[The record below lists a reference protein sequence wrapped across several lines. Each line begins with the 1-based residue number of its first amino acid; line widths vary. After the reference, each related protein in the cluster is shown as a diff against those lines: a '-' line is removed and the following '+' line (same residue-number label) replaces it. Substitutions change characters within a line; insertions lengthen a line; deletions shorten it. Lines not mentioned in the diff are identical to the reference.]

1 MSTCAPQTCD
11 HVVSKL
17 HSSMRAFSYQA
28 KAFAFA
34 LPLAFPAAFG
44 LGGSLA
50 SDGKQ
55 VDGLG

>member
-1 MSTCAPQTCD
+1 
-11 HVVSKL
+11 
-17 HSSMRAFSYQA
+17 MRAFSYQA